1 MEIHFYAII
10 TSIAGAVIWQ
20 GFLVLYRMSKEFRG
34 DYTGTWVTEILD
46 DTGQVV
52 KVDRLKMKQYKDVLS
67 GSIERKLPEAEHHR
81 KWKFE
86 GRLRGAD
93 FFAVFWSV
101 DKSVMSYGCWY
112 VHQQSDNVLNG
123 YYLRL
128 AQQGTSVTTI
138 PLRLTRERRT
148 LLQRIK
154 KTFSRR

>member
-1 MEIHFYAII
+1 M
-10 TSIAGAVIWQ
+10 
-20 GFLVLYRMSKEFRG
+20 
-34 DYTGTWVTEILD
+34 TEILD
-46 DTGQVV
+46 DAGQVV
-52 KVDRLKMKQYKDVLS
+52 KVDRLKIKQYKDVLS

-93 FFAVFWSV
+93 FFAIFWSV
-101 DKSVMSYGCWY
+101 DTSVMSYGCWY

-154 KTFSRR
+154 KTFSRK